1 MKRKLTFLTCAS
13 MLIVPPFIASAN
25 EASTTTQVQKENTEK
40 QTIEKNN
47 NTETQTTQK
56 EEKPSINV
64 SEDIETEETKK
75 VDSLKE
81 ELKKVEEKKTNIKE
95 QISEVHKYIDE
106 TEKTIMGIENQL
118 ATTESQ
124 IKTTEESIKKLLHN
138 IEVTQK
144 EIDKKIVELKLQRD
158 KLGQSIS
165 FLYENRD
172 FGFFQF
178 FFQTENLSDLLTT
191 VDLINII
198 ADENQKIYNSIQKQE
213 KELKEQKKQLEANKL
228 TVENE
233 KNKLNA
239 LKNQQVEQKTKQDA
253 VLVTHKERETQMVN
267 QLTEEEK
274 AQAELMKQI
283 NEALKP
289 NIPNVGSE
297 NIPLNPNQ
305 TLTSP
310 MKAGTYQISSMYG
323 YRTHPVLGYQ
333 RLHSG
338 TDFAAPLSTPIY
350 SAGVGTVLFS
360 GPASGFGNWIVI
372 QHDNGLYSIYGHMEA
387 NSLYVKPGQRVNQGQ
402 HISAV
407 GNQGITSGPH
417 LHFSVATK
425 YDGSVFT
432 YTDPL
437 SVLK

>member
-1 MKRKLTFLTCAS
+1 
-13 MLIVPPFIASAN
+13 MLLVPPYIASAN
-25 EASTTTQVQKENTEK
+25 EANTTNTTPQAQKDSNNTDK
-40 QTIEKNN
+40 QTI
-47 NTETQTTQK
+47 QK

-75 VDSLKE
+75 VDALKD

-106 TEKTIMGIENQL
+106 TEKTIMDIENQL
-118 ATTESQ
+118 TTTENQ

-138 IEVTQK
+138 IDVTQK
-144 EIDKKIVELKLQRD
+144 EIDKKIVELNIQKE

-178 FFQTENLSDLLTT
+178 FFQTENLRDLLTT
-191 VDLINII
+191 ADLINII
-198 ADENQKIYNSIQKQE
+198 ADENQKVYDTIQKQE
-213 KELKEQKKQLEANKL
+213 KELKEQKKQLEANKK
-228 TVENE
+228 TVEDE
-233 KNKLNA
+233 KNKLIV
-239 LKNQQVEQKTKQDA
+239 LKNQQVEQKGKQDA
-253 VLVTHKERETQMVN
+253 VLATHKERETQMVN

-274 AQAELMKQI
+274 AQTEIMKQI
-283 NEALKP
+283 TAALKP
-289 NIPNVGSE
+289 SIPNVGSE

-338 TDFAAPLSTPIY
+338 TDFAAPMGEAIY

-372 QHDNGLYSIYGHMEA
+372 HHDNGLYSIYGHMEA

-402 HISAV
+402 QISAV

-432 YTDPL
+432 YVDPL